1 MTDVASQGLRLQ
13 LGMETTFNTPVAA
26 TKRLRAMALDLAPNL
41 ETDQFFA
48 SGAWAPSSSSL
59 IREWVEG
66 DITGVLT
73 YTEFVYLLHMAL
85 GDPTTAVAA
94 PTEGADTSVLARDWI
109 FGPLATDQLI
119 PASATLE
126 RGSSVYGVRV
136 GGVVVPQFS
145 FSWSRTDRIEV
156 KGKILGTQLLKPHTP
171 TVLSG
176 PSSIVPMDRV
186 LPGQIDIFV
195 DSTWAAA
202 AGSSATKQLRTFSGE
217 FSLSDLFAAI
227 WPVNSALPSS
237 DGIVSQEASSEASM
251 MFMADANGL
260 AFLDN
265 TRAGQ
270 TVYVKFL
277 AKGPTIDTVGATT
290 FRHEFELIMP
300 VEVKSV
306 DAFENNEG
314 VYAIPWTFQP
324 VDDGINPPARFR
336 LRNKMT
342 AL

>member
-26 TKRLRAMALDLAPNL
+26 TKRLRAMSVDLAPNL

-48 SGAWAPSSSSL
+48 AGAWAPSSSAL

-66 DITGVLT
+66 DLNGVLT
-73 YTEFVYLLHMAL
+73 YSEFVYALHMAL
-85 GDPTTAVAA
+85 GNPLSSAA
-94 PTEGADTSVLARDWI
+94 PTTGADTSVLARDWI
-109 FGPLATDQLI
+109 FAPAATDQLI
-119 PASATLE
+119 PRSATLE

-136 GGVVVPQFS
+136 GGVVIPEFS
-145 FSWSRTDRIEV
+145 FSWSRKDRIEV
-156 KGKILGTQLLKPHTP
+156 KGKILGTQLLKPFTP
-171 TVLSG
+171 TTIASNAT
-176 PSSIVPMDRV
+176 VPMDRV
-186 LPGQIDIFV
+186 LPGQIDIYV
-195 DSTWAAA
+195 DSTYAAA
-202 AGSSATKQLRTFSGE
+202 NGASATKALRTFSGE
-217 FSLSDLFAAI
+217 FSLSDLFAGV

-237 DGIVSQEASSEASM
+237 DGIVAQEASSEASM
-251 MFMADANGL
+251 MFMADAAGL

-277 AKGPTIDTVGATT
+277 AKGAPIDTVGATT
-290 FRHEFELIMP
+290 FRNEFEVVMP

-306 DAFENNEG
+306 DAFENNDG

-324 VDDGINPPARFR
+324 VDDGINPPIKFR